1 MNPDELQTA
10 TIELRT
16 LTGILVKVARQDINQ
31 RLANA
36 GVEISSLQYG
46 ILFILNGHSRTLSE
60 LSPLMARDPATLLQA
75 VDNLEKKALLTR
87 GKDPHDRRRTPLMIT
102 ALGKSVLEQVPQASK
117 NDLLSKALSQ
127 LGGEK
132 VAQLLVLLNEVNA
145 NLSKDKLRTNQ
156 EN

>member
-1 MNPDELQTA
+1 MNPDELQAA

-46 ILFILNGHSRTLSE
+46 ILFILDGHTRTLSE
-60 LSPLMARDPATLLQA
+60 LSPLMVRDPATLLHA
-75 VDNLEKKALLTR
+75 VDSLEKKGLLTR
-87 GKDPHDRRRTPLMIT
+87 GQDPHDRRRTPLMIT

-127 LGGEK
+127 LGNEK
-132 VAQLLVLLNEVNA
+132 VVQLLVLLNEVNA
-145 NLSKDKLRTNQ
+145 NLSKDKFPTNQ